1 MPKVSVYNIA
11 GEQVG
16 EIDLDDAIF
25 GAEVNEDLLHQAVVM
40 YQARKRRGTAATKT
54 RGLVAGGGRKPW
66 RQKGT
71 GRARHGSIRSPIW
84 VGGGTVFG
92 PQPRSYKYSM
102 PKKARRQALRS
113 ALSAKV
119 NTGNLIVVDE
129 LKLAE
134 PKTKTMYGILQNL
147 NASGSTL
154 LVTAGPDDNVRLSA
168 RNIAK
173 VKVLPANELNALE
186 VLSYRRLLLTQ
197 DAVAK
202 VEEVLA

>member
-1 MPKVSVYNIA
+1 
-11 GEQVG
+11 
-16 EIDLDDAIF
+16 
-25 GAEVNEDLLHQAVVM
+25 
-40 YQARKRRGTAATKT
+40 
-54 RGLVAGGGRKPW
+54 
-66 RQKGT
+66 
-71 GRARHGSIRSPIW
+71 
-84 VGGGTVFG
+84 
-92 PQPRSYKYSM
+92 M

-119 NTGNLIVVDE
+119 NTGNLNVVDE

>member
-1 MPKVSVYNIA
+1 VPKVSVYNIA

-197 DAVAK
+197 DAVA
-202 VEEVLA
+202 

>member
-66 RQKGT
+66 RQKEP

>member
-1 MPKVSVYNIA
+1 MPKVSVYNTA

-16 EIDLDDAIF
+16 EIELDEGIF
-25 GAEVNEDLLHQAVVM
+25 GAEINHDLLHQAVVM

-71 GRARHGSIRSPIW
+71 GRARHGSIRSPLW

-129 LKLAE
+129 LKMEE
-134 PKTKTMYGILQNL
+134 PKTKTMYSILQNL

-154 LVTAGPDDNVRLSA
+154 LVTAEPDDNVRLSA

-186 VLSYRRLLLTQ
+186 VLSYRQLLLTQ

>member
-1 MPKVSVYNIA
+1 
-11 GEQVG
+11 
-16 EIDLDDAIF
+16 
-25 GAEVNEDLLHQAVVM
+25 
-40 YQARKRRGTAATKT
+40 
-54 RGLVAGGGRKPW
+54 
-66 RQKGT
+66 
-71 GRARHGSIRSPIW
+71 
-84 VGGGTVFG
+84 
-92 PQPRSYKYSM
+92 M

-129 LKLAE
+129 LKMEE
-134 PKTKTMYGILQNL
+134 PKTKTMYSILQNL

-154 LVTAGPDDNVRLSA
+154 LVTAEPDDNVRLSA
-168 RNIAK
+168 RNIAR

-186 VLSYRRLLLTQ
+186 VLSYRQLLLTQ

>member
-154 LVTAGPDDNVRLSA
+154 LVTAEPDDNVRLSA

-186 VLSYRRLLLTQ
+186 VLSYRQLLLTQ